1 MNTSNPK
8 LNAPSCVTNFALQ
21 LPKKNKYSIS
31 IYTNPYNINIPFI
44 NQPKKQNVST
54 MYKLTSDKIQNIN
67 PQKKKPQHKLTFS
80 NILNIP
86 QTTTAP
92 FNKCINQT
100 HQTNYFTQKNHQ
112 KQPTLP
118 AKIPHT
124 KANNNSHIKNY
135 SISITKRKHT
145 LDAQH
150 HRRYKEEGLFFEIE
164 KKIAILKKHSHK
176 KTKTNINNNNNNNN
190 NNNHKKTN
198 KKNSFSI
205 SINPLNNNTNNNN
218 KNIITTRNVNMNKC
232 NTNMFKYK
240 NNSLH
245 HERAISFSYR
255 DIPHNN
261 NNNNIKR
268 KQHIKQHIINIPNKI
283 NKETINNKIL
293 HIQKKGI
300 IPCYHTNHNIIKRP
314 QSKEQKVSSISKKLI
329 NKQNKQQRPDSSLS
343 KVKTTDATPYTTL
356 NVDSYCMY
364 NNNNKYNVHKRKN
377 ESFVNNSLFDISDDC
392 SGINDSFNDINS
404 IVKRISFSDIDL
416 NGIEEDLFSINK
428 EGIIRY
434 DYNKEFDE
442 RFMKQIN
449 MKKGK

>member
-8 LNAPSCVTNFALQ
+8 LNVPSCVTNFALQ

-100 HQTNYFTQKNHQ
+100 HQTNYFTQKNQQ

-176 KTKTNINNNNNNNN
+176 KTKTNINNNNNNN
-190 NNNHKKTN
+190 HKKTN

-205 SINPLNNNTNNNN
+205 SINPLQNITRSTRNNNSTNCSINAFS
-218 KNIITTRNVNMNKC
+218 KHISNI
-232 NTNMFKYK
+232 F
-240 NNSLH
+240 H
-245 HERAISFSYR
+245 HERATSFSYR
-255 DIPHNN
+255 DIPLCRKISKKDNSKENN
-261 NNNNIKR
+261 
-268 KQHIKQHIINIPNKI
+268 IINI
-283 NKETINNKIL
+283 
-293 HIQKKGI
+293 KKD
-300 IPCYHTNHNIIKRP
+300 IIK
-314 QSKEQKVSSISKKLI
+314 
-329 NKQNKQQRPDSSLS
+329 
-343 KVKTTDATPYTTL
+343 
-356 NVDSYCMY
+356 
-364 NNNNKYNVHKRKN
+364 
-377 ESFVNNSLFDISDDC
+377 
-392 SGINDSFNDINS
+392 
-404 IVKRISFSDIDL
+404 KRILTFLKMYYKSEKR
-416 NGIEEDLFSINK
+416 N
-428 EGIIRY
+428 
-434 DYNKEFDE
+434 
-442 RFMKQIN
+442 
-449 MKKGK
+449 